1 MDFKK
6 KRWISLYAGFVI
18 VALAGNGYAWSVY
31 QMPLVEKYGWTIS
44 QVSISYTTGFL
55 SGMFISLFF
64 GAKLRKMFKTRTE
77 VFIGGLLY
85 GGAIFMLSQMTGQLW
100 QLVVLHGMV
109 GSLGVSMSYPVLI
122 AYSQE
127 IFPEKPGFAG
137 GIMAAGYGLGAVIW
151 APLATK
157 IYTSTGDISSAFFYL
172 GITFMVGMASM
183 SLLLFTPPEGFRE
196 RMIAEAAETG
206 TGEKV
211 RTARVREVVYDI
223 DKPELIRT
231 PLFYMMMVTVTLG
244 IACGGM
250 IINQGSPIVQLKFG
264 MTATEA
270 ATVVGSVAVGN
281 TIGRFLWGTVS
292 DRIGKVE
299 TVKILHVLQIIFM
312 STLLIVSSK
321 TLFVLALMGTT
332 FCYGGL
338 ACLLAPVTGELFGNA
353 NISANYSVA
362 YSAYGL
368 SSLLGPLVI
377 ANIRQTTGEYTLGYV
392 VAIVF
397 SFVALAAALFIEKRA
412 NQIRKENVAGQF
424 EVEGAE

>member
-1 MDFKK
+1 MEFKK

-18 VALAGNGYAWSVY
+18 EALAGNGYAWSVY

-55 SGMFISLFF
+55 SGMFISLLF
-64 GAKLRKMFKTRTE
+64 GAKLRKLFKTRTE
-77 VFIGGLLY
+77 VFIGGMLY

-100 QLVVLHGMV
+100 QLVFLHGIV

-157 IYTSTGDISSAFFYL
+157 IYTTTGDISSAFFYL
-172 GITFMVGMASM
+172 GLTFMIGMTSM
-183 SLLLFTPPEGFRE
+183 SFLLFTPLEGFRE
-196 RMIAEAAETG
+196 QMIAEHG
-206 TGEKV
+206 TSSKLS
-211 RTARVREVVYDI
+211 RTRVRETVYNI

-264 MTATEA
+264 MTPTEA
-270 ATVVGSVAVGN
+270 AAVVGSVAVGN
-281 TIGRFLWGTVS
+281 TIGRFLWGAVS

-312 STLLIVSSK
+312 SMLLTVSIK
-321 TLFVLALMGTT
+321 PLFVLALMGTT

-338 ACLLAPVTGELFGNA
+338 ACILAPVTGELFGNE

-368 SSLLGPLVI
+368 SALIGPLVI
-377 ANIRQTTGEYTLGYV
+377 ANIRQRTGEYTYGYIF
-392 VAIVF
+392 AIGL
-397 SFVALAAALFIEKRA
+397 SIVALFAALYIERRA
-412 NQIRKENVAGQF
+412 EQIRRDNAALKAQQNPAG
-424 EVEGAE
+424 